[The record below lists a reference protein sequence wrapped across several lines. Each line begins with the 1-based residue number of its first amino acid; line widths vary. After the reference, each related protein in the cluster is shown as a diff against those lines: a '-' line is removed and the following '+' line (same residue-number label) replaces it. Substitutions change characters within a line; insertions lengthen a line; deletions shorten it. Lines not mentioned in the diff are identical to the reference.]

1 MMDGG
6 LLSLRWN
13 DHRQTFFSMLS
24 AIRKNEVYTDVT
36 LVCDGR
42 FYPVHRLV
50 LSTCSDFF
58 TKVFERTFCKHPIIV
73 VANVSHGDLEALINY
88 MYLGEIN
95 VLQAD
100 LTSLMKAAEVLKIKG
115 LAEPKTEPES
125 KEGKRLHEED
135 TVRSKRKKLDEESP
149 TRQSTSNVE
158 VVGNQANSA
167 SMPQSG
173 SQASGGESWAR
184 PKSRLRSGEPPQE
197 KDNVV
202 PSVYSTDNDNTTN
215 LPSSEVKTEEDVSV
229 KDEPNWYNE
238 NDSETVLFTHPSTSL
253 KYGVTGGDGVAGS
266 GAEYPSGDG
275 GGDGGGGGTSAT
287 VWNMVVQSQL
297 LQHTGTQPTT
307 STMPP
312 DMVGMM
318 GRAGQTT
325 SEDLRL
331 RYKRYDSSRSRR
343 FVESWKL
350 EFSWVTYN
358 TDMKVMTCTTCLQY
372 GHEEDKTSSFVSG
385 NSNFKRLSLFQKDT
399 GWEKKGVGGR
409 RKKLTDEE
417 RQQLFAIARANPD
430 YSSEVLRNIIISEF
444 DLNISSRTIR
454 RELIE
459 AGLKTLRPRTVFPY
473 TNSSQVDVQDVVVQ
487 PSEAL
492 RQPNT
497 IHPNTEPPYT
507 SNPPPTNP
515 VSSATV
521 SPHNLPPNKQP
532 MHLS

>member
-1 MMDGG
+1 MDGG

-73 VANVSHGDLEALINY
+73 VANVNHGDLEALINY

-115 LAEPKTEPES
+115 LAEPKPEPES

-135 TVRSKRKKLDEESP
+135 TVRSKRKKLDEEPP
-149 TRQSTSNVE
+149 TRQSTSNME

-184 PKSRLRSGEPPQE
+184 QRSRLRSGEPPEE
-197 KDNVV
+197 KDNTV
-202 PSVYSTDNDNTTN
+202 PSSYSTDNDNTPN
-215 LPSSEVKTEEDVSV
+215 LPSSEVKMEDVSV
-229 KDEPNWYNE
+229 KDEPSWYTE
-238 NDSETVLFTHPSTSL
+238 NDSETVNFPHPSTSL
-253 KYGVTGGDGVAGS
+253 EYGVTGGDSVAGS
-266 GAEYPSGDG
+266 GAEYPTSGD
-275 GGDGGGGGTSAT
+275 GGDGGGGGTSAA

-297 LQHTGTQPTT
+297 LQHTQPTT

-331 RYKRYDSSRSRR
+331 RYRRYDSSRSRR

-358 TDMKVMTCTTCLQY
+358 TDMKVMTCTTCLKY

-385 NSNFKRLSLFQKDT
+385 NSNFKRLSLVRHQDSQIHQRC
-399 GWEKKGVGGR
+399 EAR
-409 RKKLTDEE
+409 RL
-417 RQQLFAIARANPD
+417 A
-430 YSSEVLRNIIISEF
+430 
-444 DLNISSRTIR
+444 
-454 RELIE
+454 
-459 AGLKTLRPRTVFPY
+459 
-473 TNSSQVDVQDVVVQ
+473 
-487 PSEAL
+487 SEAAAA
-492 RQPNT
+492 
-497 IHPNTEPPYT
+497 
-507 SNPPPTNP
+507 
-515 VSSATV
+515 AT
-521 SPHNLPPNKQP
+521 HRKDDNMK
-532 MHLS
+532 